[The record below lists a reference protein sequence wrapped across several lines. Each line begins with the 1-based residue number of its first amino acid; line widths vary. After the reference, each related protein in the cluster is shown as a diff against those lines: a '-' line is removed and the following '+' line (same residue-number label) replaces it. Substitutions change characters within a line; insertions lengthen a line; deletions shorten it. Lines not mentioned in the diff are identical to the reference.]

1 MRWLYNKLFILLGY
15 IICFVFEEKEDVKMK
30 FKNWAVFYVNLILD
44 GKCTYAEVPNKL
56 KPYVKQVATD
66 LGVWEIIE
74 NGVEET
80 HSNGEETTQQ

>member
-1 MRWLYNKLFILLGY
+1 MLGY

-66 LGVWEIIE
+66 LGVCEIIE